1 MLETV
6 GTVFLVMR
14 DDVKHSRRCTSEGN
28 EHHYGFWRMILREFN
43 MEQLNRIV
51 MKTNIRWQ
59 ALFESRLVISRSNTY
74 FRGYQQT
81 FPEFLS
87 SLQAGSAGVTAG
99 PVHVDLDAPAVTQLW
114 DEVQGVI
121 EAANACWMTS
131 FLTLFGVE
139 AGNGLSPFAVKIE
152 TPAQLRSM
160 IDQFFEKRKQDA
172 RGKHA
177 LSSGIG
183 LIPAMVVEDTDT
195 VEDELAEDDDDDSDL
210 VGDQSGEFVSV
221 SSEVIEHHVAEIRE
235 AAADDVDDVELV
247 ENLPD
252 EMKEQVEVEI
262 CFMLE
267 LAVKHGRHSEN
278 YWGVTTLAMSV
289 NVLWT

>member
-1 MLETV
+1 
-6 GTVFLVMR
+6 
-14 DDVKHSRRCTSEGN
+14 
-28 EHHYGFWRMILREFN
+28 
-43 MEQLNRIV
+43 
-51 MKTNIRWQ
+51 
-59 ALFESRLVISRSNTY
+59 
-74 FRGYQQT
+74 
-81 FPEFLS
+81 
-87 SLQAGSAGVTAG
+87 
-99 PVHVDLDAPAVTQLW
+99 
-114 DEVQGVI
+114 
-121 EAANACWMTS
+121 
-131 FLTLFGVE
+131 
-139 AGNGLSPFAVKIE
+139 
-152 TPAQLRSM
+152 
-160 IDQFFEKRKQDA
+160 
-172 RGKHA
+172 
-177 LSSGIG
+177 
-183 LIPAMVVEDTDT
+183 MVVEDTDT

-289 NVLWT
+289 NVLLT

>member
-1 MLETV
+1 
-6 GTVFLVMR
+6 
-14 DDVKHSRRCTSEGN
+14 
-28 EHHYGFWRMILREFN
+28 
-43 MEQLNRIV
+43 MEQLIRIV

-99 PVHVDLDAPAVTQLW
+99 PVHVDLDAPAITQLW

-121 EAANACWMTS
+121 EADNAWMTR

-160 IDQFFEKRKQDA
+160 IDQFLKNGNRMPEE
-172 RGKHA
+172 
-177 LSSGIG
+177 ST
-183 LIPAMVVEDTDT
+183 P
-195 VEDELAEDDDDDSDL
+195 
-210 VGDQSGEFVSV
+210 
-221 SSEVIEHHVAEIRE
+221 
-235 AAADDVDDVELV
+235 
-247 ENLPD
+247 
-252 EMKEQVEVEI
+252 
-262 CFMLE
+262 
-267 LAVKHGRHSEN
+267 
-278 YWGVTTLAMSV
+278 
-289 NVLWT
+289 